1 MVPGIGWSLRWGR
14 GLRGRCCTV
23 RAPDV
28 GDDDGGDDGD
38 SGDDYDDGGDGDDDG
53 GDGGVAQRVHLRNIM
68 MRVVMV
74 MVYSACTGVEA
85 FKRESRQLC
94 NFIQV
99 KREKLKFDDV
109 QKRSRMTLS
118 PLYLFSSWT
127 ARSPPCLLA

>member
-1 MVPGIGWSLRWGR
+1 MVPGTGWSLRWGR
-14 GLRGRCCTV
+14 GRRGRCCTA
-23 RAPDV
+23 RAPD
-28 GDDDGGDDGD
+28 GDDD
-38 SGDDYDDGGDGDDDG
+38 DDGGDGDDDG

-68 MRVVMV
+68 MRVVMA

-99 KREKLKFDDV
+99 KREKLKFDDL
-109 QKRSRMTLS
+109 QRRSRMTLS

-127 ARSPPCLLA
+127 ARSPPCSLA

>member
-1 MVPGIGWSLRWGR
+1 M
-14 GLRGRCCTV
+14 

-68 MRVVMV
+68 MRVVMA

-99 KREKLKFDDV
+99 KREKLKFEAFKNDALTPVSVLELDC
-109 QKRSRMTLS
+109 KITTLFAG
-118 PLYLFSSWT
+118 LIQ
-127 ARSPPCLLA
+127 

>member
-1 MVPGIGWSLRWGR
+1 MFVSGYSENLI
-14 GLRGRCCTV
+14 
-23 RAPDV
+23 
-28 GDDDGGDDGD
+28 DGGGD
-38 SGDDYDDGGDGDDDG
+38 LSWCQVLVGPCARGEVYVA
-53 GDGGVAQRVHLRNIM
+53 GVAQRVHLRNIM
-68 MRVVMV
+68 MRVVMA

-99 KREKLKFDDV
+99 KREKLKFDDL
-109 QKRSRMTLS
+109 QRRSRMTLS